1 MLSMIE
7 RLRMIRKF
15 AYHNGR
21 YVVIILL
28 FAIPYT
34 TRAQGGN
41 DFCGIKNQSTK
52 IGEELHYKVF
62 YTLIGAYIGAGEAS
76 FTNQLETYNGKPVYH
91 VQGSGHSY
99 KSYDWFYKV
108 RDLYESLIDTASML
122 PLKFTRNVNE
132 RNTHIY
138 NQVLFNHQSKK
149 AVSTNGVFS
158 IPDCVQDVLS
168 AIYHARN
175 IDYSKYKTGDKIP
188 FNLFIDDKSYPIF
201 IRYLGKQ
208 MLRTKYGTFNTVQF
222 KPLLI
227 EGTIFKGGED
237 MTVWVTDDLNKIP
250 VMVETPL
257 LIGRIKVYLS
267 SYKSLRNKPQGIIRF
282 NPK

>member
-1 MLSMIE
+1 MRILPPSSHRRSHYV
-7 RLRMIRKF
+7 RL
-15 AYHNGR
+15 
-21 YVVIILL
+21 IILFL
-28 FAIPYT
+28 FPFNT
-34 TRAQGGN
+34 FAQGTD
-41 DFCGIKNQSTK
+41 DFCGIKNQAIKS
-52 IGEELHYKVF
+52 GEELHYKVF
-62 YTLIGAYIGAGEAS
+62 YTLVGAYIGAGEAS
-76 FTNQLETYNGKPVYH
+76 FTTQVETYNGKPVFH
-91 VQGSGHSY
+91 VKGSGHSY

-138 NQVLFNHQSKK
+138 NQVLFNHQTKK

-168 AIYHARN
+168 AIYYARN
-175 IDYSKYKTGDKIP
+175 IDYSKFKVGDKIP

-201 IRYLGKQ
+201 IRYLGKFK
-208 MLRTKYGTFNTVQF
+208 LHTKYGTFNTIQF

-267 SYKSLRNKPQGIIRF
+267 SYKQLRNKPQGFVQF
-282 NPK
+282 NPKK